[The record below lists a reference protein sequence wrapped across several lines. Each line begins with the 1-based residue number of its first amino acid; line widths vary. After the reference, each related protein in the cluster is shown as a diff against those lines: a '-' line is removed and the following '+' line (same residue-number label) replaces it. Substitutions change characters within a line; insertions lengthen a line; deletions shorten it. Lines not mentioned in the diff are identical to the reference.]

1 MADLFVQDAVGL
13 QEQVMDTVADLFP
26 ASEELCIHHFLKSNA
41 QRIPGA
47 IAIAAPGRKALTY
60 SRLLIEIDKAVK
72 TLNAAGIGRND
83 RVAVVLPNGPE
94 MAVAFLSIAAAATCA
109 PLNPAYTASEFDFY
123 ISDLNAKALIVQ
135 SDIDSPAIA
144 VAQKHGIPILKASPV
159 LQEAGIFTL
168 TTEGSTRPQCAAFP
182 QQTDIALVLH
192 TSGTTSRPKLVPLT
206 QANVC
211 ASAYNIVAAI
221 ELSTSDRCLN
231 VMPLFHIHGLMV
243 ILSSVAVGASVVCA
257 SDPA

>member
-1 MADLFVQDAVGL
+1 MSQIDVNLYQLIQARA
-13 QEQVMDTVADLFP
+13 EQSPDSIT
-26 ASEELCIHHFLKSNA
+26 
-41 QRIPGA
+41 
-47 IAIAAPGRKALTY
+47 IAAPGR
-60 SRLLIEIDKAVK
+60 SPLIYRSLCAQVEEVVK
-72 TLNAAGIGRND
+72 TINSVGIGRND

-94 MAVAFLSIAAAATCA
+94 MAVAFLTIATAGTCA

-123 ISDLNAKALIVQ
+123 ISDLNTKALIVQ

-144 VAQKHGIPILKASPV
+144 VAQKRGIPVLKASPV

-211 ASAYNIVAAI
+211 A
-221 ELSTSDRCLN
+221 
-231 VMPLFHIHGLMV
+231 
-243 ILSSVAVGASVVCA
+243 
-257 SDPA
+257 

>member
-1 MADLFVQDAVGL
+1 ML
-13 QEQVMDTVADLFP
+13 TYFP
-26 ASEELCIHHFLKSNA
+26 A

-47 IAIAAPGRKALTY
+47 IAIAAPGRKPLTY
-60 SRLLIEIDKAVK
+60 SRLLIEVDRAVK

-94 MAVAFLSIAAAATCA
+94 MAVAFLSIATAATCA

-144 VAQKHGIPILKASPV
+144 VAQKHGIPILKTSTV
-159 LQEAGIFTL
+159 LEEAGIFTL

-206 QANVC
+206 QANR
-211 ASAYNIVAAI
+211 SIV
-221 ELSTSDRCLN
+221 RK
-231 VMPLFHIHGLMV
+231 
-243 ILSSVAVGASVVCA
+243 GAFRMESLWADGDHHLVNR
-257 SDPA
+257 SQS